1 MSFLETQFLCII
13 LFMQLW
19 GKTSPLNLEE
29 DSRRFLNS
37 TLGLQSQGEE
47 ATVLLVDRSQQSQ
60 S

>member
-13 LFMQLW
+13 LFMQPW

-29 DSRRFLNS
+29 DSRHFLNS